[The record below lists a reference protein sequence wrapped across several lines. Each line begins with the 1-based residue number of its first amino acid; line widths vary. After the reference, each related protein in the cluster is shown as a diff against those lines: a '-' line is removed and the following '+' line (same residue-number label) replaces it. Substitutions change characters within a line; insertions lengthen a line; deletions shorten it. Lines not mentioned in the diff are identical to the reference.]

1 MKKTQFILLGVIIFI
16 LSSFT
21 IFEIT
26 GNDEKKFIGS
36 WEGSEKDNQKVG
48 LTKHWIQNRYK
59 DGAFVLIFTTLEDC
73 QVEHMTERGKWYI
86 KEGLFY
92 EKHNDGKT
100 DVYSYEI
107 PIWRS
112 FVHYSGARLR
122 RVPTYGN
129 KQNKAFATR
138 VVKAN
143 KLF

>member
-36 WEGSEKDNQKVG
+36 WEGSEKDNQRVG

-59 DGAFVLIFTTLEDC
+59 NGTFVLIFSTIEDC
-73 QVEHMTERGKWYI
+73 KVSNMTERGEWHI
-86 KEGLFY
+86 KDGLFY

-107 PIWRS
+107 LDDDHIKFKAKQMGIEQANNEYE
-112 FVHYSGARLR
+112 FVDTRLK
-122 RVPTYGN
+122 YEN
-129 KQNKAFATR
+129 E
-138 VVKAN
+138 
-143 KLF
+143 